1 MECHDAD
8 AALQAFA
15 FQAFAFQAFAT
26 SSGVRYVIS
35 HLGAIPF
42 HN

>member
-1 MECHDAD
+1 MECHDA
-8 AALQAFA
+8 
-15 FQAFAFQAFAT
+15 AFQAFAT